1 MILGTFKFLKVL
13 WNEHIVFHHFHASF
27 SFPFPLRSVLFS
39 RRKCR
44 FAIKAAKNVLKKKT
58 STTKL
63 VFSKSYLK

>member
-44 FAIKAAKNVLKKKT
+44 FAIKAAKNVLKKKRQPQN
-58 STTKL
+58 L
-63 VFSKSYLK
+63 FSRKAI